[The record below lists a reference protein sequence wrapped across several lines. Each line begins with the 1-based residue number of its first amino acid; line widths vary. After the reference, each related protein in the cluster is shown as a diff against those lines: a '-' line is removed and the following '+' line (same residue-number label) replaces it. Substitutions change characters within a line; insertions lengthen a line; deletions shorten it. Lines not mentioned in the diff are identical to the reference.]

1 MIFDLVLIALEY
13 THILYFVFLGVLKK
27 VTVLFHERGLNVFK
41 LRVYDDLLEGGDH
54 LVEKYF
60 LGGG

>member
-1 MIFDLVLIALEY
+1 MIFDLILIALEDS
-13 THILYFVFLGVLKK
+13 HILYFVFLSVLEE
-27 VTVLFHERGLNVFK
+27 VAVLFHERGLNVFK